1 MGLKE
6 LFPFLFLDS
15 LNKINALKKDNDSLR
30 EEIAELRKEINKLK
44 DKKGKSSKV
53 KKSISPN

>member
-30 EEIAELRKEINKLK
+30 EEIAELQKEINNLK
-44 DKKGKSSKV
+44 DKKDKSS
-53 KKSISPN
+53 N